1 MRIIVRIR
9 TGDNSKICVN
19 PLPVRV
25 FDESNN
31 LIKLYLGGGER
42 SMIDV
47 TIERGNYEVVIN
59 RDDYD

>member
-1 MRIIVRIR
+1 MCKPRPCAR
-9 TGDNSKICVN
+9 T
-19 PLPVRV
+19 L

-31 LIKLYLGGGER
+31 LIKLYRGGGER